1 MNPTQLAALLETHG
15 TETAARAHATLLAGG
30 TGIVWDGTTA
40 PEQLA
45 RIYRRRLRLTRRTGQ
60 ETTALEHTVDRL
72 AAHHLPVRLG
82 QVTSAD
88 GTWTYLLFLSQD
100 ARTLLACTGVR
111 RRGVGTRP
119 DPRRAGQPPVPSCWI
134 SSACSPVTR

>member
-1 MNPTQLAALLETHG
+1 MNPTDLAALLESAG
-15 TETAARAHATLLAGG
+15 TETASRARAALLADG

-45 RIYRRRLRLTRRTGQ
+45 RVYRRRLRLTRRTGQ
-60 ETTALEHTVDRL
+60 ETAGLEHAVDRL
-72 AAHHLPVRLG
+72 AAHRLPVRLG

-88 GTWTYLLFLSQD
+88 GTWVHLLFLSAD

-111 RRGVGTRP
+111 RP
-119 DPRRAGQPPVPSCWI
+119 AK
-134 SSACSPVTR
+134 

>member
-1 MNPTQLAALLETHG
+1 MGWANAARARAALLD
-15 TETAARAHATLLAGG
+15 GG
-30 TGIVWDGTTA
+30 TGVVWDGTAA

-60 ETTALEHTVDRL
+60 ETAGLEHALDRL
-72 AAHHLPVRLG
+72 AGHRLPVRLG

-88 GTWTYLLFLSQD
+88 GGWTYLLFLSQD

-111 RRGVGTRP
+111 GRG
-119 DPRRAGQPPVPSCWI
+119 
-134 SSACSPVTR
+134 

>member
-1 MNPTQLAALLETHG
+1 MNPTQLAALFMSEG
-15 TETAARAHATLLAGG
+15 SETAAKARAALPAGG
-30 TGIVWDGTTA
+30 TGIVWDGTAA

-45 RIYRRRLRLTRRTGQ
+45 RIYCRRLRLTRRTGQ
-60 ETTALEHTVDRL
+60 ETAALEHTVDRL

-88 GTWTYLLFLSQD
+88 GAWTYLLFLSQD

-119 DPRRAGQPPVPSCWI
+119 NPRRAVQPPVPSCWI